1 LVINQK
7 PTMNIKKIIILA
19 FCLFLIGGLA
29 TSCTE
34 EEVQPTNAGLDDWEK
49 HNV

>member
-1 LVINQK
+1 MKNKTLL
-7 PTMNIKKIIILA
+7 ILS
-19 FCLFLIGGLA
+19 FCFMLIGGLA

-34 EEVQPTNAGLDDWEK
+34 EEIEPTWKEGNVTGDDDWEK